1 MKNNTEVLI
10 NILKKFPDKNPNPV
24 IQISDFSVL
33 EYFNNPSKEII
44 EFYGF
49 RINEK
54 INGLIEDHIKK
65 TMISNEHSFEITI
78 NTQTFYFSA
87 IYTAELKLIN
97 MYGTNITAKK
107 VIDKFPDSN
116 PNPVLRIDL
125 NGVLNYFN
133 KASTYLVKE
142 LSIGLNNKIPK
153 IIFNNISN
161 QKEKFELEIGEKHYL
176 FHFVKIHEFNF
187 YLLYGTDIT
196 DTKDK
201 ERILNKL
208 SKYFSPQVYSSIFSG
223 ALDVTINTSRKNLTV
238 FFSDIKGFT
247 TITEK
252 LEPEILTQLITSYL
266 TKMTDI
272 AIEYGGTVDKYI
284 GDAIMIFFGDP
295 ESKGVKEDATSCVLM
310 AMEMKKALVELRKN
324 WELAG
329 VSESLDVRMGV
340 HSDMCTVGNFGSLDR
355 LDYTVLGN
363 GVNLASRL
371 ESLADSN
378 QILISENTYNLI
390 KKEINCNYFDSLTVK
405 GKAHSIKTFQVI
417 DTHSDKKSFSKI
429 NTSKEGFRL
438 QIDKS
443 KIKDVDEVL
452 QLLKESIEELN
463 K

>member
-417 DTHSDKKSFSKI
+417 GEHSDKKSFSKI

-452 QLLKESIEELN
+452 QLLKDSIEELN

>member
-310 AMEMKKALVELRKN
+310 AMKMKKALVELRKN

-417 DTHSDKKSFSKI
+417 GEHSDKKSFSKI

>member
-54 INGLIEDHIKK
+54 INGLIEDHIEK

-452 QLLKESIEELN
+452 QLLKDSIEELN